1 QTADTALEIA
11 GLVTRLENAQD
22 AMNNFYNEPPIAR
35 ELRKYIPHSGNIPEQ
50 INDEYVRVLIRC
62 RVGRRS
68 GVATVAVG
76 VYDELIDLFGEPQIR
91 AFITTLGRPEL
102 ASRLEDGGAANAFGP
117 LRSAS
122 EPRSFRSHSSACSML
137 SRAPPIKYCHC
148 SGVMPSFSA
157 WWR

>member
-1 QTADTALEIA
+1 ALEIA

-35 ELRKYIPHSGNIPEQ
+35 ELRKYIPHSGNVPEQ

-68 GVATVAVG
+68 GVATGAVG

-102 ASRLEDGGAANAFGP
+102 ASRLEDGGCGQRFRAIAQRLGTKVVSQP
-117 LRSAS
+117 LKRVFDAINSATDQVL
-122 EPRSFRSHSSACSML
+122 PL
-137 SRAPPIKYCHC
+137 L
-148 SGVMPSFSA
+148 
-157 WWR
+157 WRDAQFQRLVAQT